1 MTTTNAKARK
11 AVEENR
17 IVEVRTSDPSDAP
30 DGAIWYRSDLGE
42 HRVMQ
47 NGSVMIVGTSAPA

>member
-1 MTTTNAKARK
+1 MTTTNSKARK
-11 AVEENR
+11 AVEEHR
-17 IVEVRTSDPSDAP
+17 IVQVRASDPSDAP

-47 NGSVMIVGTSAPA
+47 NGSVMILSTTAPA